1 MTARHTTRRAVLTA
15 AAIIPTAALPGMGRP
30 SSNVADR
37 ELFEIEAKVREL
49 LPRMRVAG
57 DLHTESEEAMIEWK
71 RLNPEPEMKGTN
83 EQEKELKYRD
93 VFKQLSQGKTGNLIK
108 WPEESAD
115 AKAAKSDHSASF
127 AEWSIRHNAALKECR
142 SAEREAAWE
151 EFIDQIH
158 ILCDDAAEIPAT
170 TLEGLKC
177 KARLADTDGS
187 DDDNL
192 GQSIVRDLLAW
203 QEAA

>member
-15 AAIIPTAALPGMGRP
+15 AAIIPTAILPGMGRP

-37 ELFEIEAKVREL
+37 ELFEIEAKVRKL
-49 LPRMRVAG
+49 LPRMRAAG
-57 DLHTESEEAMIEWK
+57 DLHAESEEAMIEWK
-71 RLNPEPEMKGTN
+71 RLNPEPKLTEAKD
-83 EQEKELKYRD
+83 EAALQLRA
-93 VFKQLSQGKTGNLIK
+93 VWKQLSEGKVGNNQIN

-115 AKAAKSDHSASF
+115 RKARKSEHSAAI
-127 AEWSIRHNAALKECR
+127 AEWSIRHNAALKKCHA
-142 SAEREAAWE
+142 AEREAAWQE
-151 EFIDQIH
+151 IVDQICT
-158 ILCDDAAEIPAT
+158 LCNEAAEIPAT

-177 KARLADTDGS
+177 KARLADTDGG

-192 GQSIVRDLLAW
+192 GQSIVRDLLVW